1 MIRWTHGDYVRLG
14 RAVAEFNREIAK
26 NTTVQNQQYL
36 PEKVI
41 YKELKNRI
49 QTREGLNAYIQG
61 LKRIKLPG
69 GFNLEKLENGE
80 IITTYEK
87 KELDRGISQ
96 ATASIQKQI
105 ADMEEKK
112 KQNLGLQQLTGAL
125 KSQKQKELEA
135 RIRDYQKLY
144 KLEGKDF
151 RRRAKE
157 LGINQTELQY
167 RRAYVFRKNY
177 MQVMREKYSSMEN
190 FWIFEKWANRH
201 KNPVN
206 FYESLP
212 EGQYYPDDLT
222 YQSDSNFSEDDFNA
236 FLEVLGMDVEAE
248 NQAKEI
254 RDQARAER
262 EARKE
267 RDKEWELSKLK
278 KQKSNFKLK

>member
-1 MIRWTHGDYVRLG
+1 
-14 RAVAEFNREIAK
+14 
-26 NTTVQNQQYL
+26 
-36 PEKVI
+36 
-41 YKELKNRI
+41 
-49 QTREGLNAYIQG
+49 
-61 LKRIKLPG
+61 
-69 GFNLEKLENGE
+69 
-80 IITTYEK
+80 
-87 KELDRGISQ
+87 
-96 ATASIQKQI
+96 
-105 ADMEEKK
+105 MEEKK

-144 KLEGKDF
+144 KLKGKDF

-177 MQVMREKYSSMEN
+177 MQVMKEKYSSMEN

-222 YQSDSNFSEDDFNA
+222 YQSDTTFSEDDFNA
-236 FLEVLGMDVEAE
+236 FLEVLGMDVESE
-248 NQAKEI
+248 KQAKEI
-254 RDQARAER
+254 RDEARAKR
-262 EARKE
+262 DARKE

-278 KQKSNFKLK
+278 EQKSNFKLK